1 MKRIV
6 MRHAIKSYVLADESK
21 FNRVA
26 FTKVSDLEEA
36 LIITTTLAD
45 EDREKFSRQTT
56 LVEV

>member
-1 MKRIV
+1 
-6 MRHAIKSYVLADESK
+6 MRLRYVLADESK
-21 FNRVA
+21 FNHVA
-26 FTKVSDLEEA
+26 STKVSDLEEA